1 MVKLAILK
9 SVIFEKK
16 ERFEDLE
23 DSKFMSYL
31 ENKVQFEEFNGTS
44 ELFKKIQDTFSYIEN
59 PDIDVDNCY
68 YNKEHLLQAF
78 SINNDAE
85 LIHNNIILVKRKIHK
100 NDTYTFTEF
109 NADENIDPY
118 IYDDVTINDIINIFQ
133 RKSIIKCVVIKDNGE
148 IINDNLLYLN
158 NNDDVGKIILQKSKK
173 EILYLNVSN
182 IVIKN
187 SKNNNSNNIDE
198 IINQKAHAY
207 GANHIFTQIDSGLGI
222 FNCFCCSFA
231 DKRNDIMSK
240 LLNHDVFGDT
250 ILFLQSNY
258 DNDTETY
265 LDINDELFNKLFN
278 VLINRKKIKRENEHF
293 FNIYREL

>member
-1 MVKLAILK
+1 MVKLAILN
-9 SVIFEKK
+9 SVTFEKK
-16 ERFEDLE
+16 ERFDELE
-23 DSKFMSYL
+23 ESRFINYL
-31 ENKVQFEEFNGTS
+31 ENKVKFDEFNGTMEMFDIIKS
-44 ELFKKIQDTFSYIEN
+44 VFSYIET

-68 YNKEHLLQAF
+68 YNKEYLMQAF

-85 LIHNNIILVKRKIHK
+85 FVHNSIVLVKRKIHK

-109 NADENIDPY
+109 NAVKNIDPY
-118 IYDDVTINDIINIFQ
+118 IYEDVTMNDIINIFQ
-133 RKSIIKCVVIKDNGE
+133 RKSVIKCIIVKDDGE

-158 NNDDVGKIILQKSKK
+158 SNDDVGKIVLQKCKM

-187 SKNNNSNNIDE
+187 SNNGDSNKIDE

-222 FNCFCCSFA
+222 LNCFCRSFA
-231 DKRNDIMSK
+231 EKRNEIMSK
-240 LLNHDVFGDT
+240 MLKQDVYGDT

-265 LDINDELFNKLFN
+265 LDINDELFNKLYN
-278 VLINRKKIKRENEHF
+278 VLINNKKIKRENEHF
-293 FNIYREL
+293 FNVYREL